1 MAELTLE
8 LLDALLSPT
17 QNAKAEEYYQSIPL
31 IRRISSLVQL
41 LQGLQLTTPQDSTN
55 GSSSFQS
62 QSMLACVL
70 LRRNIQSLG
79 GAIAINDTV
88 AVEGLA
94 NVGQAVDLCK
104 GVVEALLTMWGQGTW
119 NKPVKRQM
127 GFVLAEATSTLLLM
141 DEGTSGD
148 VVNLI
153 LGNIAPAVSHY
164 FCLFVWRH
172 GVLLLILFMDFLS
185 LVVFVKYSVPM
196 EIKSRFNYFLL

>member
-196 EIKSRFNYFLL
+196 EIKSRFNYSLL